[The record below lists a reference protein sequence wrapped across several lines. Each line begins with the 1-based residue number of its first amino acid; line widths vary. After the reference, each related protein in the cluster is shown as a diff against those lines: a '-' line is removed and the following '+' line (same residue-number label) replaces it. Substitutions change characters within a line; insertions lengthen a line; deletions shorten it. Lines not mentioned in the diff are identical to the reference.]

1 MGASFAHNV
10 ASHPIMSTIWELDYA
25 TTNLMMNY
33 VPGPDTTWATYAIA
47 TDILEK
53 FWRDWDRV
61 SLFFQVESED
71 RMQSYGEGFVA
82 TKEMYARIT
91 GRGYNV

>member
-1 MGASFAHNV
+1 
-10 ASHPIMSTIWELDYA
+10 MSTIWELDYE
-25 TTNLMMNY
+25 TTDLMMVY
-33 VPGPDTTWATYAIA
+33 LPGTDTTWATYAIA
-47 TDILEK
+47 TDILEN

-61 SLFFQVESED
+61 SIFFAIESED
-71 RMQSYGEGFVA
+71 RMRNYGRGFVV